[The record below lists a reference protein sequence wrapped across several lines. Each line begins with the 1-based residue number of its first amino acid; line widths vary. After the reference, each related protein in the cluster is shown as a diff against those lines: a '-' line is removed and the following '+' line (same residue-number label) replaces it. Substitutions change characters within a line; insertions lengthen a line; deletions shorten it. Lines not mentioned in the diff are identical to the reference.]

1 MEKKK
6 VIEQLLKNGAKQ
18 VKDLTVR
25 GVNIVPQENYIRV
38 SISVN
43 KPIRGFISQE
53 DGSYAEGETKIIFVS
68 LFSIVAQFRDDERAS
83 FAVNHILKQPEAV
96 QVILAGAKLNVLQE
110 DVKEG
115 TAYKNPWSENANAV
129 ATTMEHD
136 TIINHIVDI
145 NLNERAYLLLDRL
158 AMAML
163 GV

>member
-1 MEKKK
+1 MEKKQIVESLVK
-6 VIEQLLKNGAKQ
+6 AGAKTI
-18 VKDLTVR
+18 KGLTVK
-25 GVNIVPQENYIRV
+25 GLNVVPQENYIRV
-38 SISVN
+38 SLSVD
-43 KPIRGFISQE
+43 KPIRGFVAQE
-53 DGSYAEGETKIIFVS
+53 DGTYTEGETKVIFVS

-110 DVKEG
+110 DVKQG
-115 TAYKNPWSENANAV
+115 TEYKNPWSDKADAV

-145 NLNERAYLLLDRL
+145 NLTERAYLLLDRL

-163 GV
+163 GA

>member
-1 MEKKK
+1 MEKKN
-6 VIEQLLKNGAKQ
+6 VIESLIKAGAKAI
-18 VKDLTVR
+18 KGLTVK
-25 GVNIVPQENYIRV
+25 GVNVVPQENYIRV
-38 SISVN
+38 SISVD
-43 KPIRGFISQE
+43 KPIRGFVAQE
-53 DGSYAEGETKIIFVS
+53 DGSYTEGETKIIFVS
-68 LFSIVAQFRDDERAS
+68 LFSIVAQLRDDERAS

-96 QVILAGAKLNVLQE
+96 QVILAGAKLNILQE

-115 TAYKNPWSENANAV
+115 TEYKNPWSENADAV
-129 ATTMEHD
+129 ATTMTHD